1 MTDRRLN
8 SAGRLADLFAT
19 SKLTVLFM
27 LACVLLGVLAMTLT
41 PREENPQIIVPDA
54 EVWVT
59 LPGASAEEVEELVIR
74 PLEGIVKQINGVD
87 HTYATAVNSMGIL
100 VVQFKVGQDKE
111 QSLVKLYDRI
121 LGQRDRLPADAG
133 SPLIRSVD
141 VDDVPIVTVTLASE
155 TYDDYAL
162 KRLADR
168 LMEGL
173 RSLDA
178 VSAVSVKGGRDR
190 ELRIELDPERL
201 QSFGVTL
208 DQVRATLAASNV
220 AAPLGTTVQQGQNHQ
235 VFLDGFLSS
244 AQELERL
251 IMGSHAGRPIYLGDV
266 AQVLEGPP
274 EERATLSRFA
284 YGPADPRFGQTQ
296 QLERPA
302 VTLAVAKK
310 PGSNAVVVADEV
322 LARIARMQVQLV
334 PPGVDLIVTRNDG
347 EKADAAV
354 TGLIEHLGIAV
365 LAVFLVTAAFLGLK
379 EALIVGVTVP
389 LILALTL
396 GAAYLAGLTI
406 NRVSLFALILSLG
419 LLVDAAIVVI
429 ENIHRNYSRLGNKDK
444 RRVTVHATNE
454 IGNPTNLA
462 TLAVMLVFGS
472 LLVVSGMPGQYF
484 FPVAFNVPV
493 AMAASLLVAYTVV
506 PWAAN
511 RWLKPGEGHELEDH
525 DSGDRLHRFYHAVM
539 APLVDQ
545 PRRRRIAFALAA
557 LAIALSLLQPAWQ
570 FLRPAGLSGPQS
582 WFGVELTMMPKD
594 NKNTFNIT
602 LDLPETTPVETTDRL
617 VRDVGAL
624 LRQHPEV
631 RDYQSWIGQAG
642 VIDFNGLLR
651 GAGGKQ
657 GAYMAEIRVNL
668 RNKTERSRTSID
680 IVREL
685 RPAVQAL
692 AAQFLGSTVQ
702 LVEDPPG
709 PPVRATVLAEIYGKD
724 LQQLRFLSDQ
734 VAAAFR
740 QTSDMVEV
748 TDSEVAD
755 VPQHRLTVDREKA
768 ALSGLSVAD
777 VAIALRRLI
786 DGEALGRVHVPG
798 EKNPV
803 PIRLQ
808 IPRRHQIDPAL
819 LTRVQL
825 TNRQGQLVPLSELVR
840 VVPALADR
848 PILHKDSERVTYVGG
863 ELETTAPAYA
873 VLDLDRRLD
882 GLELADGARLAT
894 GNLRFNPVAPDTLD
908 GPRLLWDG
916 ELRMTLDT
924 YRDMLGALGLALT
937 FIFLVLVAYYQSF
950 SLPLVAMA
958 AIPLGLAGIF
968 PGHWLMGQA
977 FTATSMIGI
986 IALAGVVVRNSLL
999 IIDFVLDYRHQG
1011 MALREAI
1018 LEAGAVRLRPILLTA
1033 LAIALGSAVMLSDP
1047 VFGGLAISL
1056 IFGTLAS
1063 TVLTLVVVPL
1073 LLYLLLRYKDQKKAD
1088 AETAVATDLEKGTP

>member
-1 MTDRRLN
+1 MSQHKLN
-8 SAGRLADLFAT
+8 SAGRLANLFVT
-19 SKLTVLFM
+19 SKLTILFM
-27 LACVLLGVLAMTLT
+27 LACILLGLLAVTLT
-41 PREENPQIIVPDA
+41 PREENPQIVVPGA
-54 EVWVT
+54 QVWVT

-74 PLEGIVKQINGVD
+74 PLEGIVKQIAGVD
-87 HTYATAVNSMGIL
+87 HTYATAVNSMGVL
-100 VVQFKVGQDKE
+100 MVQFKVGEDKE
-111 QSLVKLYDRI
+111 KSLVKLYDRV
-121 LGQRDRLPADAG
+121 LGQRDRLPAGAG
-133 SPLIRSVD
+133 EPLIRSVD

-155 TYDDYAL
+155 IYDDYAL

-173 RSLDA
+173 RSLDK
-178 VSAVSVKGGRDR
+178 VSAISVKGGRDR
-190 ELRIELDPERL
+190 ELRIELDPQRL
-201 QSFGVTL
+201 QAFGVTL
-208 DQVRATLAASNV
+208 DQVHATLRASNV
-220 AAPLGTTVQQGQNHQ
+220 AAPLGTVVQQGQNRQ

-244 AQELERL
+244 AQDLKRV
-251 IMGSHAGRPIYLGDV
+251 IVGSHAGRPIYLGDV
-266 AQVLEGPP
+266 AQVVDGPP
-274 EERATLSRFA
+274 QERTHLSRLTF
-284 YGPADPRFGQTQ
+284 GPADARFGKTQ
-296 QLERPA
+296 QAEMPA

-310 PGSNAVVVADEV
+310 AGSNAVFVANDV
-322 LARIARMQVQLV
+322 LERIERMKAQFVPAGVELV
-334 PPGVDLIVTRNDG
+334 VTRNDG

-354 TGLIEHLGIAV
+354 SGLIEHLGIAV

-396 GAAYLAGLTI
+396 GAAYLFGLSI

-419 LLVDAAIVVI
+419 LLVDGAIVVI
-429 ENIHRNYSRLGNKDK
+429 ENIHRNYSRLGKQDK
-444 RRVTVHATNE
+444 RRVTVQATNE

-484 FPVAFNVPV
+484 YPVAFNVPV
-493 AMAASLLVAYTVV
+493 AMAASLLVAYAVV

-511 RWLKPGEGHELEDH
+511 RWLKPGEGHDLEDH
-525 DSGDRLHRFYHAVM
+525 DTQDRLHRFYRAIM
-539 APLVDQ
+539 SPLVD
-545 PRRRRIAFALAA
+545 RSRSRWLVFLLAG

-570 FLRPAGLSGPQS
+570 LLRPAGLSGPQS
-582 WFGVELTMMPKD
+582 WFGVELAMMPKD
-594 NKNTFNIT
+594 DKNTFNIT
-602 LDLPETTPVETTDRL
+602 LDLPATAPVETTDQFARE
-617 VRDVGAL
+617 VGAL
-624 LRQHPEV
+624 LRENAYV
-631 RDYQSWIGQAG
+631 RNYQSWIGEAG

-651 GAGGKQ
+651 GAGNKQ
-657 GAYMAEIRVNL
+657 GAHVAEIRVNL
-668 RNKTERSRTSID
+668 LDKSDRSKTSID

-685 RPAVQAL
+685 RPAVQAV
-692 AAQFLGSTVQ
+692 AARYPGSTVQ

-724 LQQLRFLSDQ
+724 LPQLRALSAQ
-734 VAAAFR
+734 VKAAFQ
-740 QTSDMVEV
+740 QTRDMVEV
-748 TDSEVAD
+748 TDSEARD
-755 VPQHRLTVDREKA
+755 VYQYRLTVDREKA
-768 ALSGLSVAD
+768 ALSGLSVAE
-777 VAIALRRLI
+777 VAVALRRLI
-786 DGEALGRVHVPG
+786 DGEEMGRARIAG

-803 PIRLQ
+803 SIRLQ

-819 LTRVQL
+819 LARVSV
-825 TNRQGQLVPLSELVR
+825 TNRQGQRVPLSELVQ
-840 VVPALADR
+840 VVPGAVDR
-848 PILHKDSERVTYVGG
+848 AISHKDGERVTYVGG
-863 ELETTAPAYA
+863 ELESTAPVYA

-882 GLELADGARLAT
+882 GLLLADGSRLTT
-894 GNLRFNPVAPDTLD
+894 GNLRLNPVAPDTLE

-968 PGHWLMGQA
+968 PGHWLMGQP

-999 IIDFVLDYRHQG
+999 IIDFVLDYRRQG
-1011 MALREAI
+1011 MDLREAI

-1033 LAIALGSAVMLSDP
+1033 LAIVLGSAVMLTDP

-1073 LLYLLLRYKDQKKAD
+1073 LLYLLLRYKDQKEASLK
-1088 AETAVATDLEKGTP
+1088 KGTP

>member
-1 MTDRRLN
+1 MSDPKLN
-8 SAGRLADLFAT
+8 SAGRLANLFAT

-27 LACVLLGVLAMTLT
+27 LACTLLGLLAVTLT
-41 PREENPQIIVPDA
+41 PREENPQIVVPGA
-54 EVWVT
+54 QVWVA

-74 PLEGIVKQINGVD
+74 PLEGIVKQIAGVD
-87 HTYATAVNSMGIL
+87 HTYATAVNSMGVL
-100 VVQFKVGQDKE
+100 MVQFKVGEDKE
-111 QSLVKLYDRI
+111 KSLVKLYDRV
-121 LGQRDRLPADAG
+121 LGQRDRLPAGAG
-133 SPLIRSVD
+133 EPLIRSVD

-155 TYDDYAL
+155 IYDDYAL

-173 RSLDA
+173 RSLDK
-178 VSAVSVKGGRDR
+178 VSAISVKGGRDR
-190 ELRIELDPERL
+190 ELRIELDPQRL
-201 QSFGVTL
+201 QAFGVTL
-208 DQVRATLAASNV
+208 DQVHATLRASNV
-220 AAPLGTTVQQGQNHQ
+220 AAPLGTVVQQGQNRQ

-244 AQELERL
+244 AQDLKRV
-251 IMGSHAGRPIYLGDV
+251 IVGSHAGRPIYLGDV
-266 AQVLEGPP
+266 AQVVDGPP
-274 EERATLSRFA
+274 QERTHLSRLAF
-284 YGPADPRFGQTQ
+284 GPADARFGKTQ
-296 QLERPA
+296 QAEMPA

-310 PGSNAVVVADEV
+310 AGSNAVFVANDV
-322 LARIARMQVQLV
+322 LERIERMKAQFVPAGVELV
-334 PPGVDLIVTRNDG
+334 VTRNDG

-354 TGLIEHLGIAV
+354 SGLIEHLGIAV

-396 GAAYLAGLTI
+396 GAAYLFGLSI

-419 LLVDAAIVVI
+419 LLVDGAIVVI
-429 ENIHRNYSRLGNKDK
+429 ENIHRNYSRLGKQDK
-444 RRVTVHATNE
+444 RLVTVQATNE

-484 FPVAFNVPV
+484 YPVAFNVPV
-493 AMAASLLVAYTVV
+493 AMAASLLVAYAVV

-511 RWLKPGEGHELEDH
+511 RWLKPGEGHDLEDH
-525 DSGDRLHRFYHAVM
+525 DTQDRLHRFYRAIM
-539 APLVDQ
+539 SPLVD
-545 PRRRRIAFALAA
+545 RSRSRWFVFLLAG
-557 LAIALSLLQPAWQ
+557 LAIAVSLLQPAWQ
-570 FLRPAGLSGPQS
+570 FVRPAGLSGPQS
-582 WFGVELTMMPKD
+582 WFGVELAMMPKD
-594 NKNTFNIT
+594 DKNTFNIT
-602 LDLPETTPVETTDRL
+602 LDMPATAPVETTDQFARE
-617 VRDVGAL
+617 VGAL
-624 LRQHPEV
+624 LRENAYV
-631 RDYQSWIGQAG
+631 RNYQSWIGEAG

-651 GAGGKQ
+651 GAGNKQ
-657 GAYMAEIRVNL
+657 GAHVAEIRVNL
-668 RNKTERSRTSID
+668 LNKAERGKTSID
-680 IVREL
+680 IVREM
-685 RPAVQAL
+685 RPTLQTM
-692 AAQFLGSTVQ
+692 AARYPGSTVQ

-724 LQQLRFLSDQ
+724 LQQLRALSEQ
-734 VAAAFR
+734 VKEAFR
-740 QTSDMVEV
+740 QTRDMVEV
-748 TDSEVAD
+748 TDSEAQD
-755 VPQHRLTVDREKA
+755 VYQYRLTVDREKA
-768 ALSGLSVAD
+768 ALSGLSVAE
-777 VAIALRRLI
+777 VAVALRRLI
-786 DGEALGRVHVPG
+786 DGEEMGRVRIAG

-819 LTRVQL
+819 LARVSV
-825 TNRQGQLVPLSELVR
+825 TNRQGQRVPLSELVQ
-840 VVPALADR
+840 VVPGAVDR
-848 PILHKDSERVTYVGG
+848 AISHKDGERVTYVGG
-863 ELETTAPAYA
+863 ELESTAPVYA

-882 GLELADGARLAT
+882 GLALADGSRLTT
-894 GNLRFNPVAPDTLD
+894 GNLRLNPVAPDTLE

-950 SLPLVAMA
+950 SLPLVAMS

-968 PGHWLMGQA
+968 PGHWLMGQP

-999 IIDFVLDYRHQG
+999 IIDFVLDYRRQG
-1011 MALREAI
+1011 MDLREAI

-1033 LAIALGSAVMLSDP
+1033 LAIVLGSAVMLSDP

-1073 LLYLLLRYKDQKKAD
+1073 LLYLLLRYKDQKEA
-1088 AETAVATDLEKGTP
+1088 LMEKGTL

>member
-1 MTDRRLN
+1 MSDPKLN
-8 SAGRLADLFAT
+8 SAGRLANLFAT

-27 LACVLLGVLAMTLT
+27 LACILLGLLAVTLT
-41 PREENPQIIVPDA
+41 PREENPQIVVPGA
-54 EVWVT
+54 QVWVT

-74 PLEGIVKQINGVD
+74 PLEGIVKQIAGVD
-87 HTYATAVNSMGIL
+87 HTYATAVNSMGVL
-100 VVQFKVGQDKE
+100 MVQFKVGQDKE
-111 QSLVKLYDRI
+111 KSLVKLYDRV
-121 LGQRDRLPADAG
+121 LGQRDRLPAGAG
-133 SPLIRSVD
+133 EPLIRSVD

-155 TYDDYAL
+155 IYDDYAL

-173 RSLDA
+173 RSLDK
-178 VSAVSVKGGRDR
+178 VSAISVKGGRDR
-190 ELRIELDPERL
+190 ELRIELDPQRL
-201 QSFGVTL
+201 QAFGVTL
-208 DQVRATLAASNV
+208 DQVHATLRASNV
-220 AAPLGTTVQQGQNHQ
+220 AAPLGTVVQQGQNRQ

-244 AQELERL
+244 AQDLKRV
-251 IMGSHAGRPIYLGDV
+251 IVGSHAGRPIYLGDV
-266 AQVLEGPP
+266 AQVIDGPP
-274 EERATLSRFA
+274 QERTHLSRLAF
-284 YGPADPRFGQTQ
+284 GPADARFGKTQ
-296 QLERPA
+296 QAEMPA

-310 PGSNAVVVADEV
+310 AGSNAVFVANDV
-322 LARIARMQVQLV
+322 LERIERMKAQFVPAGVELV
-334 PPGVDLIVTRNDG
+334 VTRNDG

-354 TGLIEHLGIAV
+354 SGLIEHLGIAV

-396 GAAYLAGLTI
+396 GAAYLFGLSI

-419 LLVDAAIVVI
+419 LLVDGAIVVI
-429 ENIHRNYSRLGNKDK
+429 ENIHRNYSRLGKQDK
-444 RRVTVHATNE
+444 RRVTVQATNE

-484 FPVAFNVPV
+484 YPVAFNVPV
-493 AMAASLLVAYTVV
+493 AMAASLLVAYAVV

-511 RWLKPGEGHELEDH
+511 RWLKPGEGHDLEDH
-525 DSGDRLHRFYHAVM
+525 DTQDRLHRFYRAVM
-539 APLVDQ
+539 SPLVD
-545 PRRRRIAFALAA
+545 RSRSRWLVFLLAG

-570 FLRPAGLSGPQS
+570 FVRPAGLGGPQS
-582 WFGVELTMMPKD
+582 WFGVELAMMPKD
-594 NKNTFNIT
+594 DKNTFNIT
-602 LDLPETTPVETTDRL
+602 LDMPATAPVETTDQFARE
-617 VRDVGAL
+617 VGAL
-624 LRQHPEV
+624 LRENAYV
-631 RDYQSWIGQAG
+631 RNYQSWIGEAG

-651 GAGGKQ
+651 GAGNKQ
-657 GAYMAEIRVNL
+657 GAHVAEIRVNL
-668 RNKTERSRTSID
+668 LNKAERGKTSID
-680 IVREL
+680 IVREM
-685 RPAVQAL
+685 RPTLQTM
-692 AAQFLGSTVQ
+692 AARYPGSTVQ

-724 LQQLRFLSDQ
+724 LQQLRALSEQ
-734 VAAAFR
+734 VKAAFR
-740 QTSDMVEV
+740 QTRDMVEV
-748 TDSEVAD
+748 TDSEAQD
-755 VPQHRLTVDREKA
+755 VYQYRLTVDREKA
-768 ALSGLSVAD
+768 ALSGLSVAE
-777 VAIALRRLI
+777 VAVALRRLI
-786 DGEALGRVHVPG
+786 DGEEMGRARIAG

-819 LTRVQL
+819 LARVSV
-825 TNRQGQLVPLSELVR
+825 TNRQGQRVPLSEVVQ
-840 VVPALADR
+840 VVPGSVDR
-848 PILHKDSERVTYVGG
+848 AISHKDGERVTYVGG
-863 ELETTAPAYA
+863 ELESTAPVYA

-882 GLELADGARLAT
+882 GLLLADGSRLTT
-894 GNLRFNPVAPDTLD
+894 GNLRLNPVAPDTLE

-968 PGHWLMGQA
+968 PGHWLMGQP

-999 IIDFVLDYRHQG
+999 IIDFVLDYRRQG
-1011 MALREAI
+1011 MDLREAI

-1033 LAIALGSAVMLSDP
+1033 LAIVLGSAVMLSDP

-1063 TVLTLVVVPL
+1063 TVLTLIVVPL
-1073 LLYLLLRYKDQKKAD
+1073 LLYLLLRYKDQNEASLK
-1088 AETAVATDLEKGTP
+1088 KGTP